1 MLHCLCCCCHNS
13 YKRSRVAR
21 EKEMTLEGIAA
32 GFIAFLP
39 VQLLSRSF
47 SPALYYYYYVFL
59 SRVTLS
65 KLGENT
71 GRALRYDQKS
81 FWMTLP
87 LPWHQTRSKWP
98 PTPPQ
103 RTQPQPFPF
112 TAQIHTPHY
121 LATPSLNRNV
131 LAYKGNESLSRV
143 ISWSRKKKWSLFSW
157 CCCTSKK
164 C

>member
-21 EKEMTLEGIAA
+21 EKERTLEGIAA

-81 FWMTLP
+81 FLNDAAAALTSNTLKMATHP
-87 LPWHQTRSKWP
+87 TSED
-98 PTPPQ
+98 PTP
-103 RTQPQPFPF
+103 TFP
-112 TAQIHTPHY
+112 IYHTY
-121 LATPSLNRNV
+121 LSMYPNCLIEVIAHKHTF
-131 LAYKGNESLSRV
+131 GNT
-143 ISWSRKKKWSLFSW
+143 FQ
-157 CCCTSKK
+157 
-164 C
+164 